1 MLKIKNIK
9 FLIFLFLGIF
19 LFKWVY
25 DFFGGIEALDLI
37 NKKKSKLYLLVLA
50 HIPTLYFDALTWFV
64 LLKKKI
70 YFFLLVAYNY
80 LDCSNLWQIFSYRKC
95 HGRVR
100 SYLFRDQKRIIT
112 S

>member
-37 NKKKSKLYLLVLA
+37 NKKKSKRR
-50 HIPTLYFDALTWFV
+50 
-64 LLKKKI
+64 KSKI
-70 YFFLLVAYNY
+70 LFF
-80 LDCSNLWQIFSYRKC
+80 
-95 HGRVR
+95 
-100 SYLFRDQKRIIT
+100 
-112 S
+112 